1 VRRSLAVRSDCQDVV
16 LEWKWP
22 AGLWPLWKQIRA
34 RPVRALRRPYSEVSA
49 RSNFSRSRS
58 SSDAPSDRTQRRAFE
73 ISLHGGINV
82 NVTGSLVIAL
92 IGRLYRSGTISK
104 EFANQVFDDAQTN
117 IAAAQR
123 VMAEQ
128 GADNWVVKLTLEHM
142 ERLRMSMGLVTEQ

>member
-1 VRRSLAVRSDCQDVV
+1 
-16 LEWKWP
+16 
-22 AGLWPLWKQIRA
+22 
-34 RPVRALRRPYSEVSA
+34 
-49 RSNFSRSRS
+49 
-58 SSDAPSDRTQRRAFE
+58 
-73 ISLHGGINV
+73 V